1 MHCIMNIQILIARTL
16 RWGVGIACLIG
27 LVGGILYL
35 VHHGSEPF
43 DPSVYRKFSYS
54 SHHAPELTTLGG
66 ILSGFSRF
74 TPVGWIQTGV
84 LVLILKPILRVAL
97 SLIDFLK
104 ERDWLYAFIT
114 AVVLAVI
121 LINSFEGMK

>member
-1 MHCIMNIQILIARTL
+1 MNIQILIARTL
-16 RWGVGIACLIG
+16 RWGVATACLIG
-27 LVGGILYL
+27 LIGGILYL
-35 VHHGSEPF
+35 VHHGHEPF
-43 DPSVYRKFSYS
+43 DPAIYRNFSYS
-54 SHHAPELTTLGG
+54 ANHAPELTTLGG
-66 ILSGFSRF
+66 IITGFCHF

-84 LVLILKPILRVAL
+84 LVLILTPILRVAL

>member
-66 ILSGFSRF
+66 ILSGFLVSRRW
-74 TPVGWIQTGV
+74 VGF
-84 LVLILKPILRVAL
+84 KRVC
-97 SLIDFLK
+97 
-104 ERDWLYAFIT
+104 WC
-114 AVVLAVI
+114 
-121 LINSFEGMK
+121 SFSRPFCV

>member
-1 MHCIMNIQILIARTL
+1 MNIQILIARTL

-43 DPSVYRKFSYS
+43 DPSVYR
-54 SHHAPELTTLGG
+54 
-66 ILSGFSRF
+66 
-74 TPVGWIQTGV
+74 V
-84 LVLILKPILRVAL
+84 LVLILTPILRVAL